1 MVKTAVMHSCLV
13 LSAWTCTSAS
23 GKAGDKPGA
32 FSSISESSL
41 NRAWNDVTNDIV
53 TDLKAIKIPGHKDP
67 LLQIDDLQFADVTIG
82 SAAVSVKPDE
92 GVEIILE
99 DMSNQVAPV
108 HFCAGFPKKC
118 CGQLWASATGQSF
131 TGLNTVVLNETTGLG
146 ELHTT
151 VLAES
156 AGDIQIHHKMDTALC
171 EAVADG
177 MGLINDVA
185 IGLVKTALQLAL
197 PQIVSKVVDT
207 PGNLILGALENPPA
221 LGLGAEKF
229 KLDNSFVSVDYQ
241 NHRITHYHKGEF
253 KSTVNPKESHQTPP
267 SFSVAADR
275 DVELGFSDYV
285 FNTLFE
291 SLKAE
296 HIGET
301 QIELPIHTP
310 STLKVCPDCPVVAQ
324 VKFQNPGEC
333 EFMGGK
339 ATTKFAS
346 MKFEIGLKTKLGV
359 VTPAFTMTV
368 DATASI
374 SFALSQPS
382 GKAPSLKATFTLDS
396 FSQKDVVFLIGKIN
410 TDDLNRDIEAILT
423 GLLNKINTDLP
434 ALPILSL
441 PGVQYENP
449 SFVVDNHMLLVQADF
464 VRASAAPSIVV

>member
-1 MVKTAVMHSCLV
+1 MVKTGVMQSCLV
-13 LSAWTCTSAS
+13 LSAWTCAH
-23 GKAGDKPGA
+23 GKPGDKPGA

-53 TDLKAIKIPGHKDP
+53 TDLKAIKIPGHSDP
-67 LLQIDDLQFADVTIG
+67 LLQIDDLQFADFTIG
-82 SAAVSVKPDE
+82 SAAVSVKADE
-92 GVEIILE
+92 GVEIIL
-99 DMSNQVAPV
+99 DDVSNQVAPV

-118 CGQLWASATGQSF
+118 CGQLWATATGQKF
-131 TGLNTVVLNETTGLG
+131 TGLTTVVLDETGLG
-146 ELHTT
+146 EVQTT

-156 AGDIQIHHKMDTALC
+156 GGDIQIHHKMETALC
-171 EAVADG
+171 EAVVDG
-177 MGLINDVA
+177 MGVINDIA

-207 PGNLILGALENPPA
+207 PGNLILGALESPPA

-229 KLDNSFVSVDYQ
+229 KLDNTFVSVDYQ
-241 NHRITHYHKGEF
+241 NHRITHYQKGEF
-253 KSTVNPKESHQTPP
+253 KSTVNPKESRQIPP
-267 SFSVAADR
+267 SLSVAGDR

-296 HIGET
+296 HIGEA
-301 QIELPIHTP
+301 QIEMPIHTP

-359 VTPAFTMTV
+359 VTPAFTVTV
-368 DATASI
+368 DATAST

-396 FSQKDVVFLIGKIN
+396 FSQKDVVFLIGEID
-410 TDDLNRDIEAILT
+410 TEDVNRDIEAILS
-423 GLLNKINTDLP
+423 GLLNKINADLP
-434 ALPILSL
+434 ALPILSV
-441 PGVQYENP
+441 PGVHYGNP
-449 SFVVDNHMLLVQADF
+449 SFLVDNHMLLVQADF
-464 VRASAAPSIVV
+464 VRASTAPLIVV

>member
-1 MVKTAVMHSCLV
+1 MIAAMRSCLL
-13 LSAWTCTSAS
+13 LSAWTCAS
-23 GKAGDKPGA
+23 GSDKPGA
-32 FSSISESSL
+32 LSSISESSL
-41 NRAWNDVTNDIV
+41 NRAWNDVTSDIV
-53 TDLKAIKIPGHKDP
+53 TGLKAIKIPGHKDP

-82 SAAVSVKPDE
+82 SASVSVNAGE
-92 GVEIILE
+92 GVEISLL

-131 TGLNTVVLNETTGLG
+131 TGLTTIVVNETGFG
-146 ELHTT
+146 EMKTT
-151 VLAES
+151 VGKGGFS
-156 AGDIQIHHKMDTALC
+156 AGDIQIHHKMETAVC

-177 MGLINDVA
+177 MGLINDIA
-185 IGLVKTALQLAL
+185 IGLVTTALQVAF
-197 PQIVSKVVDT
+197 PQIISTVVDK

-229 KLDNSFVSVDYQ
+229 KLDNTFVNVDYQ

-253 KSTVNPKESHQTPP
+253 KSTVNPKESKQTPP
-267 SFSVAADR
+267 ALSTLGDR

-310 STLKVCPDCPVVAQ
+310 TTLKVCPDCPVVAQ
-324 VKFQNPGEC
+324 VKFQSRGQC
-333 EFMGGK
+333 DFMGGK
-339 ATTKFAS
+339 ATTTFGS
-346 MKFEIGLKTKLGV
+346 MKFEIGLKTKPLGV
-359 VTPAFTMTV
+359 VAPAFTVTI

-374 SFALSQPS
+374 AFALNQVS
-382 GKAPSLKATFTLDS
+382 GKAPSLKATFSLDS
-396 FSQKDVVFLIGKIN
+396 FSQKDVISFIGKIN
-410 TDDLNRDIEAILT
+410 TDDLNRDITAVLDS
-423 GLLNKINTDLP
+423 LLNKINDDVP

-441 PGVQYENP
+441 PGVEYENP
-449 SFVVDNHMLLVQADF
+449 SFVVDDHWLLLEADF
-464 VRASAAPSIVV
+464 AHASTAAEIMV

>member
-1 MVKTAVMHSCLV
+1 MVKTGVMQSCLF
-13 LSAWTCTSAS
+13 LSVWTSAS
-23 GKAGDKPGA
+23 GSAKLGDKPGA

-41 NRAWNDVTNDIV
+41 NRAWNDATTDIV
-53 TDLKAIKIPGHKDP
+53 TGLKAIKIPGHKDP
-67 LLQIDDLQFADVTIG
+67 LLQIDDLQFSDVTIG
-82 SAAVSVKPDE
+82 SAAVSVKADE
-92 GVEIILE
+92 GVEISLE

-118 CGQLWASATGQSF
+118 CGQLWASSTSQSF
-131 TGLNTVVLNETTGLG
+131 KGLTTVVLNETGFG
-146 ELHTT
+146 EVQTT

-156 AGDIQIHHKMDTALC
+156 AGDIQIHHKMETALC

-177 MGLINDVA
+177 MGLINEVA

-207 PGNLILGALENPPA
+207 PANLIMGALENPPA
-221 LGLGAEKF
+221 LGFGAEKF
-229 KLDNSFVSVDYQ
+229 KLDNTFVSVDYQ
-241 NHRITHYHKGEF
+241 NHRITHYQKGEF
-253 KSTVNPKESHQTPP
+253 KSTVNPKESRQTPP
-267 SFSVAADR
+267 SLSVAGDR

-310 STLKVCPDCPVVAQ
+310 STLKVCPDCPMVAQ
-324 VKFQNPGEC
+324 VKFQKPGEC
-333 EFMGGK
+333 DFMGDK

-359 VTPAFTMTV
+359 VTPALTVTV
-368 DATASI
+368 DATASM

-382 GKAPSLKATFTLDS
+382 GKAPSLKATLSLDS
-396 FSQKDVVFLIGKIN
+396 FSQKDVVFLIGEIS
-410 TDDLNRDIEAILT
+410 TDDLNRDIEAILSS
-423 GLLNKINTDLP
+423 LLNKINADVP

-449 SFVVDNHMLLVQADF
+449 SFVVDNHLLLVQADF
-464 VRASAAPSIVV
+464 VRAPTAPLIVV